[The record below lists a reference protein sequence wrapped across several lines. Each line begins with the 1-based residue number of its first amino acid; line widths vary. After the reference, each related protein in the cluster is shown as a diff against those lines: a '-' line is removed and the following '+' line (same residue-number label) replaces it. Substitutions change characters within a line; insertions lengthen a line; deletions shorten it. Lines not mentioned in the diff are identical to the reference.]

1 MRVLVWRRCE
11 RHARLIE
18 GTRPAGKA
26 EQEHVMSIWIQIPYF
41 ALILAAIVWLWKK
54 AG

>member
-1 MRVLVWRRCE
+1 M
-11 RHARLIE
+11 
-18 GTRPAGKA
+18 AG
-26 EQEHVMSIWIQIPYF
+26 EETVMSVWIQIFYF